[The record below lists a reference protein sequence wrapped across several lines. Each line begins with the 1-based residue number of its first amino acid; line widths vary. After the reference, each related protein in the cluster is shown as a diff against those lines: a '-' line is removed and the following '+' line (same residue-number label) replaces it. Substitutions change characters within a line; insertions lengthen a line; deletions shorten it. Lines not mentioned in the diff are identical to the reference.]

1 MKNPFNSTNNAA
13 LEFTLNIQRIFSAA
27 VAAAQADNR
36 AKGLPNVYS
45 INGTIVEQLPNGE
58 IVLLKKSI

>member
-1 MKNPFNSTNNAA
+1 MRNSNQVAPSTLLFA
-13 LEFTLNIQRIFSAA
+13 LNIQRIFSAA

>member
-1 MKNPFNSTNNAA
+1 MINNNQVAPSTLLFA
-13 LEFTLNIQRIFSAA
+13 LNIQRIFSAA

-58 IVLLKKSI
+58 IVLLKSNK